1 MSESTFDRD
10 FYVYDANHRFAP
22 MYPLLA
28 RQIVEDLGVSQ
39 GLCLD
44 VGTGSAAVIIE
55 LAKITPLAMVGLDAK
70 PEVLELAR
78 ENVARHGLPEERF
91 RFLEADVTAIPL
103 ESGSVDLLISR
114 GSVPFWDD
122 HVAAFAELYRVLAPG
137 GWELFVTNL
146 ADTMQPVFLAYR
158 RTLARFPERTKGA
171 IVHHFPPSP
180 AGLAD
185 GLRRCGVAVDEL
197 LSGEIAIATP
207 AAEDIVDWLLKTGI
221 LAGFAEILPI
231 HDDQDVRDYFRQEL
245 LLALKQQPLAHHY
258 CLVKGARPC

>member
-55 LAKITPLAMVGLDAK
+55 LAKITPLTMVGLDAK

-103 ESGSVDLLISR
+103 ESGSVNLLISR

-137 GWELFVTNL
+137 GAGMVGCGFSRFQPIEEVRAMRPKWTGDGEKDTRNNWKAEGYLPRVLAEAGIADATVTM
-146 ADTMQPVFLAYR
+146 DAYGVWV
-158 RTLARFPERTKGA
+158 TLRKA
-171 IVHHFPPSP
+171 
-180 AGLAD
+180 
-185 GLRRCGVAVDEL
+185 
-197 LSGEIAIATP
+197 
-207 AAEDIVDWLLKTGI
+207 
-221 LAGFAEILPI
+221 
-231 HDDQDVRDYFRQEL
+231 
-245 LLALKQQPLAHHY
+245 
-258 CLVKGARPC
+258 

>member
-55 LAKITPLAMVGLDAK
+55 LAKITPLSMVGLDAK

-78 ENVARHGLPEERF
+78 ENVARHGLPQERF
-91 RFLEADVTAIPL
+91 RFLEADVTSIPL

-122 HVAAFAELYRVLAPG
+122 HAAAFAELYRVLAPG
-137 GWELFVTNL
+137 G
-146 ADTMQPVFLAYR
+146 
-158 RTLARFPERTKGA
+158 
-171 IVHHFPPSP
+171 
-180 AGLAD
+180 AGMV
-185 GLRRCGVAVDEL
+185 GCGF
-197 LSGEIAIATP
+197 S
-207 AAEDIVDWLLKTGI
+207 
-221 LAGFAEILPI
+221 
-231 HDDQDVRDYFRQEL
+231 RY
-245 LLALKQQPLAHHY
+245 QPLEEVRAM
-258 CLVKGARPC
+258 RPKWTDDGEKDTRNNWKAEGYLPRVLSEAGIADAAVTKDAYGVWVTLRKA